1 MMGIFRIADRGIAWI
16 TRMGVIGSFITLFC
30 LLMAGV
36 VTRALP
42 FVSISG
48 YDEIIEF
55 VFAWM
60 TFLGALALWR
70 EGALY
75 SVDFIQNAVAP
86 WMRRSLLFF
95 VQSLM
100 LVFALVLTLKGWEFV
115 IESGETTPF
124 LNLNKAWWYASLPVP
139 GAIMAIYSAAALWQI
154 VSGRE
159 VAQRSDGLLG

>member
-1 MMGIFRIADRGIAWI
+1 MGIFRIADRGIAWI
-16 TRMGVIGSFITLFC
+16 TRLGVIGSFIALFF

-60 TFLGALALWR
+60 IFLGALALWR

-75 SVDFIQNAVAP
+75 SVDLIQNAIAP
-86 WMRRSLLFF
+86 WMRRLLLFF

-100 LVFALVLTLKGWEFV
+100 LMFALVLTVKGWEFV
-115 IESGETTPF
+115 IGSGETTPF
-124 LNLNKAWWYASLPVP
+124 LRLDKAWWYASLPVP
-139 GAIMAIYSAAALWQI
+139 GAIMAIYSAVALWKI
-154 VSGRE
+154 VWGGE

>member
-1 MMGIFRIADRGIAWI
+1 
-16 TRMGVIGSFITLFC
+16 
-30 LLMAGV
+30 MAGM

-60 TFLGALALWR
+60 TFLGAVALWR

-75 SVDFIQNAVAP
+75 SVDFVQNAVAQ
-86 WMRRSLLFF
+86 WMRRAFMFLAEF
-95 VQSLM
+95 LM

-115 IESGETTPF
+115 LGSGETTPF
-124 LNLNKAWWYASLPVP
+124 LNLNQAWWYASLPVP

-154 VSGRE
+154 VRGHE
-159 VAQRSDGLLG
+159 VASRSDGLLS